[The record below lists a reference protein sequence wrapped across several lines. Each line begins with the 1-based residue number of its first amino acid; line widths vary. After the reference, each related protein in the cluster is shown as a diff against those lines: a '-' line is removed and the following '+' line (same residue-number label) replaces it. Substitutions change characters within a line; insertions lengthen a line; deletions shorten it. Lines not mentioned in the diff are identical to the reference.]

1 MAAPQGTGEFAK
13 LVCEHQGMVFS
24 IAYHLVHDRSLAEEV
39 AQDVFLQLYRV
50 MQTLKSEQHVIFW
63 LRKVTV
69 HRAIDC
75 CRRRVSRSEVPL
87 VDVPEPASL
96 PAPGDPMLSRRL
108 RQVVASLPEKIRAVV
123 VLRYQEDMGP
133 EEIANTLGMPV
144 ATVKSYLQR
153 GLAML
158 REKLARTLGEVKA

>member
-1 MAAPQGTGEFAK
+1 MAAPQGTCEFAR
-13 LVCEHQGMVFS
+13 LVREHQAMVFS
-24 IAYHLVHDRSLAEEV
+24 IAYHLVHDSSLAEEV
-39 AQDVFLQLYRV
+39 AQDVFLQLYRA
-50 MQTLKSEQHVIFW
+50 METLQSDQHVISW

-75 CRRRVSRSEVPL
+75 CRRRGARPEVPL

-108 RQVVASLPEKIRAVV
+108 RQVVASLPEKVRAVV
-123 VLRYQEDMGP
+123 VLRYQEDLGP

-158 REKLARTLGEVKA
+158 REKLARSLGEVKA